1 MRNIDIVLVDGFPM
15 LSATLITE
23 PLRLA
28 NRESLAQVFA
38 WRFLSTGGGVQR
50 SSSGFEVATDKL
62 DDRQADGV
70 LLLSSYHPEAGL
82 HPEMLGW
89 LRRRA
94 RRGDLMGCVDTGALI
109 FAAAG
114 LLGRHPAAAHFEA
127 IAGFVAS
134 YPDAMFVDR
143 LFDFTPPRCSSAGGV
158 ATFDMTLALIA
169 YMASVDIAARAAQI
183 MNYRPTGHAGDQQHL
198 SPLRTIGMVNQQ
210 LSLAVDIML
219 GNLATPLAIAEIAR
233 RASMPGWRLGRLFQR
248 FLHQSPAQYYL
259 GLRLARARNLLR
271 NSHRQ
276 VGIIASLCGFDNHET
291 FTRAYRRQFKLAP
304 SADREY

>member
-15 LSATLITE
+15 LSATLVTE

-28 NRESLAQVFA
+28 NRESLEQVFA
-38 WRFLSTGGGVQR
+38 WRFLSVDGGMQR
-50 SSSGFEVATDKL
+50 SSSGFEVTTDRL
-62 DDRQADGV
+62 DDRPADAV

-82 HPEMLGW
+82 RHDMLAW

-114 LLGRHPAAAHFEA
+114 LLGQHSAAAHFEA
-127 IAGFVAS
+127 IDGFVAS
-134 YPDAMFVDR
+134 YPKAMFVDR
-143 LFDFTPPRCSSAGGV
+143 LFDFSPPRCSSAGGV

-169 YMASVDIAARAAQI
+169 HMVSADIASRAAQI
-183 MNYRPTGHAGDQQHL
+183 MNYLPTGHTGEQQRL
-198 SPLRTIGMVNQQ
+198 SPMRSLGMVNQD
-210 LSLAVDIML
+210 LALAIDIML
-219 GNLATPLAIAEIAR
+219 GNLSAPLPIAQIAQ
-233 RASMPGWRLGRLFQR
+233 RAGLPGWRLGRLFQR
-248 FLHQSPAQYYL
+248 YLRQSPAQYYL